1 MHADSVRQSTERLYK
16 IWWNCRKK
24 TNGTFECYIMKWSH
38 SSRVTQIVNM
48 FTKVDKFKNWNDPQK
63 QWLTKGKPSKQSKLR
78 PQNYVQT
85 RLEKVLGLPE
95 RTACSLP
102 HVSWCR
108 TRAVSFRPRHVTAKT
123 CAEERELR
131 APKVSPRPNMSRH
144 MNARFVGGL
153 RTHQTLVFIVFFLL
167 FFSAKADALKLQKIP
182 GSTNVWDLKG

>member
-1 MHADSVRQSTERLYK
+1 MPTRWGNLPNDCTKFGEILERKRMGHLNVTS
-16 IWWNCRKK
+16 WN
-24 TNGTFECYIMKWSH
+24 GL
-38 SSRVTQIVNM
+38 SSRVTLIVNM

-131 APKVSPRPNMSRH
+131 APKVSPRPKMSRH
-144 MNARFVGGL
+144 VNARFVGGL
-153 RTHQTLVFIVFFLL
+153 RTHQTLVFIVVVFFC
-167 FFSAKADALKLQKIP
+167 FFSC
-182 GSTNVWDLKG
+182 